1 MLMNIM
7 PNRNSRVDALWKVA
21 GSSVKNQSF
30 LLRRLV
36 TCLILMSCFV
46 LKTPAY
52 VDSTETQEQL
62 NHNHSKWTSKNI
74 KDYQYTFNWSC
85 FCPPEHNK
93 AVIISVRNGVLASIK
108 YADGSGAVDKSKYP
122 NYRTIEGL
130 FEFVQ
135 DAINRKAY
143 RVTVSYDANL
153 GYPTSASIDYD
164 QRIAD
169 EEKSFKAEGLVAD
182 AR

>member
-1 MLMNIM
+1 MLMKVM
-7 PNRNSRVDALWKVA
+7 LSRTSRLDVLWKA
-21 GSSVKNQSF
+21 AWSSMTNES
-30 LLRRLV
+30 LLMRRLAI
-36 TCLILMSCFV
+36 CLIMMSCLV
-46 LKTPAY
+46 LETPVFGESA
-52 VDSTETQEQL
+52 QAQQQL
-62 NHNHSKWTSKNI
+62 NDSRTRWTSKNI

-93 AVIISVRNGVLASIK
+93 AVIISVRNGAVASIK
-108 YADGSGAVDKSKYP
+108 YADGSGPVDKSKYP

-130 FEFVQ
+130 FEFIQ

-143 RVTVSYDANL
+143 RITASYDSNL

>member
-1 MLMNIM
+1 MRIQSLLM
-7 PNRNSRVDALWKVA
+7 
-21 GSSVKNQSF
+21 
-30 LLRRLV
+30 RRLV
-36 TCLILMSCFV
+36 ACLILISSLV
-46 LKTPAY
+46 LETSACSESAQAQQQLD
-52 VDSTETQEQL
+52 DSRR
-62 NHNHSKWTSKNI
+62 KWASKNI
-74 KDYQYTFNWSC
+74 KDYQYTFSWSC

-93 AVIISVRNGVLASIK
+93 AVIISVRNGAVASIK
-108 YADGSGAVDKSKYP
+108 YADGSGPVDKAKYP

-130 FEFVQ
+130 FEFIQ

-143 RVTVSYDANL
+143 RITASYDSNL
-153 GYPTSASIDYD
+153 GYPTTGSIDYD

>member
-1 MLMNIM
+1 MKIK
-7 PNRNSRVDALWKVA
+7 NRS
-21 GSSVKNQSF
+21 
-30 LLRRLV
+30 LLLV
-36 TCLILMSCFV
+36 LCLIGIACVGWTTFACGEPLQ
-46 LKTPAY
+46 
-52 VDSTETQEQL
+52 TQQQL
-62 NHNHSKWTSKNI
+62 NDSKTKWASKNM

-85 FCPPEHNK
+85 FCTPDYNK
-93 AVIISVRNGVLASIK
+93 PVVISVRNGVLSAVK
-108 YADGSGAVDKSKYP
+108 YADGSGPVDKTKYP
-122 NYRTIEGL
+122 NFRTIDGL
-130 FEFVQ
+130 FEFLQ

-143 RVTVSYDANL
+143 RITVSYDAKL